1 VPGNLAAEPPAAEG
15 WLSEAWL
22 GAVGA
27 LGGQPGLATD
37 GATDLQRRYSEPHRR
52 YHTLQHIRCVL
63 RDVALLSAELNLGG
77 RDTALALAAACAHD
91 VIYDARPGD
100 DERASASWAQ
110 RHLAATQIPRAA
122 ADRVVALVLATA
134 GHAAGPGDHPAE
146 VLLDADLAILGSA
159 APDYDRYVR
168 AVREEYRQVPG
179 DLWRAGRA
187 QVLMGLRGRGQVYVT
202 GPARRRWEAAARA
215 NLDRELAA
223 LQDG

>member
-1 VPGNLAAEPPAAEG
+1 VAAEPQAPEG
-15 WLSEAWL
+15 WLSEAWR
-22 GAVGA
+22 GAVSA
-27 LGGQPGLATD
+27 LGGQPRLAAD
-37 GATDLQRRYSEPHRR
+37 GAQDLRRRYSEPHRR

-63 RDVALLSAELNLGG
+63 RDAALLATELYLAE

-91 VIYDARPGD
+91 VVYDARPGD
-100 DERASASWAQ
+100 DERASARWAQ
-110 RHLAATQIPRAA
+110 RHLEAAQVPRAA

-134 GHAAGPGDHPAE
+134 DHAAAPGDHPAE

-187 QVLMGLRGRGQVYVT
+187 QVLMGLQDRGQLYVT
-202 GPARRRWEAAARA
+202 GPARLRWEAAARA
-215 NLDRELAA
+215 NLARELAA
-223 LQDG
+223 LQGG